1 MTRVIEFLISLVIVA
16 LLFLLVGVFLP
27 SRRHVEH
34 SQETNHPVRQVYD
47 TINSFKRF
55 GDWHPLRMHDPKIQ
69 YTMSGPEAGV
79 GAKLDYVSQSKRIGS
94 GSWEIVNSEQDSQVE
109 FSIQDQAYG
118 TNKTSVITL
127 DERGKTVGIDWE
139 YDVEYGF
146 DIFGRYAG
154 LYVTRTVGDD
164 MKLGLGNLVGLL
176 ATMPNFDYSTIDVAT
191 VPVHPQNVLYVST
204 TADRNITAVENA
216 MILALKDIRAAMAS
230 NGLEAA
236 ASPRLITTNFGAEK
250 YEFDVAIPVRRPVPG
265 APAAEAPADDASAEA
280 GVAATD
286 AAGADAS
293 NAAAT
298 DAPAAPVDMTIQ
310 PYPAPIEGLRLPTNV
325 LSGQTYAGLA
335 LSTDY
340 QGHPAALPL
349 IRDMLRSYGAAH
361 GITIHDRTFE
371 EYLTEITETAAEEAR
386 FKVYWP
392 IQGGVVPPAPV
403 PPGGAAPVDPAA
415 VPASTTP

>member
-55 GDWHPLRMHDPKIQ
+55 GDWHPLRLHDPNIQ
-69 YTMSGPEAGV
+69 YTVTGPEAGV
-79 GAKLDYVSQSKRIGS
+79 GAKLEYASKIKRIGA

-109 FSIQDQAYG
+109 FAIQNDAYG
-118 TNKTSVITL
+118 SNKTSVITL

-139 YDVEYGF
+139 YDVEYGW

-176 ATMPNFDYSTIDVAT
+176 ATMPNFDYSTIDVVT
-191 VPVHPQNVLYVST
+191 VPVHPHNVLYVST

-216 MILALKDIRAAMAS
+216 MILALKDIRAAIAS

-236 ASPRLITTNFGAEK
+236 AAPRLITTNFGSDK

-265 APAAEAPADDASAEA
+265 APAAMPEAPPAEDSAA
-280 GVAATD
+280 PG
-286 AAGADAS
+286 AGAVEDADGDS
-293 NAAAT
+293 DGNAGG
-298 DAPAAPVDMTIQ
+298 APAAPIDLTIQ
-310 PYPAPIEGLRLPTNV
+310 PYPAPLEGLRLPTNV
-325 LSGQTYAGLA
+325 LSGQSYAGLA

-349 IRDMLRSYGAAH
+349 VRDMLRSYAAAH

-392 IQGGVVPPAPV
+392 IQGGTVPPAPV
-403 PPGGAAPVDPAA
+403 PAPATAPADPAA
-415 VPASTTP
+415 APAP